1 MSKGSYKKGQKSPGF
16 CPRCNVET
24 EWYEKYLWG
33 HKPKNCR
40 NPPFCVIH
48 DVFGHAPT
56 TKCRRFCVYCR
67 HHGHT
72 MQFCHK
78 LRNCDLCGQL
88 GHNPKRC
95 WRYYSI
101 KQWMCRAEA
110 LGRCGECLTLF
121 KADEAE
127 ICTNC
132 HTYRKYWHPGHNW
145 KSQNGVNCKGS
156 QTETH
161 DNREQELQNELLLV
175 TEHFMNAQRRID
187 DLKEQIENLN
197 IKIADLETKL
207 EDSKTAMNELNFQL
221 QNAQEG
227 KEQELK
233 KVNTFDSLCKEKEVE
248 LKKLKELISQKDTEL
263 EQHRKISVQT
273 SQSIP
278 AKAQKPC
285 SNPTPT
291 SSHLE
296 HINEPN
302 IKAAFK
308 NLQDQ
313 QQKIS
318 VAVNYLCNIIKTQD
332 MLWQN
337 QLSFNPYLG
346 PYDTGQYFK

>member
-1 MSKGSYKKGQKSPGF
+1 MSKGTYKKGQKSPGF
-16 CPRCNVET
+16 CPRCNVE
-24 EWYEKYLWG
+24 YEIGMLWG

-40 NPPFCVIH
+40 NPPFCYVH
-48 DVFGHAPT
+48 DVFGHALT
-56 TKCRRFCVYCR
+56 AKCERFCVYCR
-67 HHGHT
+67 HYGHT
-72 MQFCHK
+72 MEFCRK
-78 LRNCDLCGQL
+78 LRNCDLCGEL

-95 WRYYSI
+95 WQYYSI
-101 KQWMCRAEA
+101 EQWMCRAEA

-161 DNREQELQNELLLV
+161 DNREQELLLV

-233 KVNTFDSLCKEKEVE
+233 KVNTFDSLCKEK
-248 LKKLKELISQKDTEL
+248 KWS
-263 EQHRKISVQT
+263 
-273 SQSIP
+273 
-278 AKAQKPC
+278 
-285 SNPTPT
+285 
-291 SSHLE
+291 
-296 HINEPN
+296 
-302 IKAAFK
+302 
-308 NLQDQ
+308 
-313 QQKIS
+313 
-318 VAVNYLCNIIKTQD
+318 
-332 MLWQN
+332 
-337 QLSFNPYLG
+337 
-346 PYDTGQYFK
+346 

>member
-1 MSKGSYKKGQKSPGF
+1 M
-16 CPRCNVET
+16 
-24 EWYEKYLWG
+24 
-33 HKPKNCR
+33 KP
-40 NPPFCVIH
+40 
-48 DVFGHAPT
+48 
-56 TKCRRFCVYCR
+56 
-67 HHGHT
+67 GHT
-72 MQFCHK
+72 MLFCYK
-78 LRNCDLCGQL
+78 IKDCKLCGKS
-88 GHNPKRC
+88 GHNPHKC
-95 WRYYSI
+95 WKYCTI
-101 KQWMCRAEA
+101 LKWMRRAEE
-110 LGRCGECLTLF
+110 LSRCGESLTLF
-121 KADEAE
+121 TSDEQN
-127 ICTNC
+127 CTNC
-132 HTYRKYWHPGHNW
+132 LTPRVYWKPPTPFFSPNH
-145 KSQNGVNCKGS
+145 KGS
-156 QTETH
+156 QTYTP

-197 IKIADLETKL
+197 VKTADLETKL

-263 EQHRKISVQT
+263 EQHRKISVQP

-346 PYDTGQYFK
+346 PYDTGQYFDKLQQM